1 MRAATRRLSTALFVA
16 AAFLGGI
23 FFVTSAG
30 TLAGV
35 PSLFRSADAQRAAT
49 AEQAVATAEELGQAF
64 STVAERVNPA
74 VVQVRSTRLA
84 RPGAQADPFGGQNPF
99 GGIDPFGGGQ
109 GEQDGLGSGAFIRAD
124 GYIVTNNHVVEGADE
139 LSVRLFDGRILPATV
154 VGADAFSDIAVLKVE
169 GEDFP
174 ALTFAASSEL
184 RVGQWVLAFGS
195 PLSEDLSNTV
205 TNGIVSSLG
214 RYQGGSGSISNYIQ
228 TDAAVNPG
236 NSGGPLTNLR
246 GEIVGINSAIAT
258 RSGGFQG
265 ISFAVPA
272 DIVRNTTEQLVAS
285 GTVSRGYLG
294 ISFGPVSPS
303 LARALDVPPGAALIA
318 SLSEDGEGREPASEA
333 GLRPDDVITAV
344 DGTTL
349 TDSRQLVSLVSN
361 KRPGEEVVLTYNR
374 DGDEREATVRLGT
387 RPGEE
392 AMAAAMGGTA
402 PRRAPSAAPEP
413 ATQSALGLTVQDL
426 TPAVARR
433 IGVDADVEGVAVTD
447 VERTSEAFRDAQLR
461 PGVVI
466 TEVNRRPVQT
476 VAELQRAIAAV
487 STGDTFLVRI
497 LDPRSGQTRL
507 TALTKRG

>member
-30 TLAGV
+30 NLAGV
-35 PSLFRSADAQRAAT
+35 PALFRDADAQRAAT

-84 RPGAQADPFGGQNPF
+84 RPGAQPDPFGGQNPF
-99 GGIDPFGGGQ
+99 GGPDPFGGG

-124 GYIVTNNHVVEGADE
+124 GYLVTNNHVVEGADE
-139 LSVRLFDGRILPATV
+139 LSVRLYDGRILPATV

-169 GEDFP
+169 GEGFP

-285 GTVSRGYLG
+285 GTVSRGFLG

-303 LARALDVPPGAALIA
+303 LARALDVPPGAALINA
-318 SLSEDGEGREPASEA
+318 TSEDGAGREPASEA
-333 GLRPDDVITAV
+333 GLRADDVITAV

-361 KRPGEEVVLTYNR
+361 KRPGEEVVLAYNR

-392 AMAAAMGGTA
+392 AMAAAMGGPA
-402 PRRAPSAAPEP
+402 PRRGPAAAPAEP

-447 VERTSEAFRDAQLR
+447 VERSSEAFRDAQLR

-466 TEVNRRPVQT
+466 TEVNRRPVRT

-487 STGDTFLVRI
+487 STGDTFLVRV
-497 LDPRSGQTRL
+497 LDPRSDQTRL